1 MSRTAFAF
9 GLTAVLAAT
18 PAGCIKDAVNAVNPP
33 AEGGGT
39 LSCREVV
46 ETCDKECTQIMCL
59 HACTNNG
66 TAEAAAQHD
75 ALLSCGE
82 KNGCTDEDCITANCR
97 PEVDTCMGPETTA
110 PAGGP
115 DGPAT
120 SPGEPA
126 PATPPVPLDTAPS
139 PTN

>member
-1 MSRTAFAF
+1 MSRIALAF
-9 GLTAVLAAT
+9 GLTVVAAT
-18 PAGCIKDAVNAVNPP
+18 VGCIKQAVDAVNP
-33 AEGGGT
+33 APEGGGT
-39 LSCREVV
+39 QSCREIV

-66 TAEAAAQHD
+66 TTEAASQHD

-82 KNGCTDEDCITANCR
+82 KNGCTDENCIVANCQ
-97 PEVDTCMGPETTA
+97 PEVDTCMGPEATP

-126 PATPPVPLDTAPS
+126 PATPPVGTT
-139 PTN
+139 PT